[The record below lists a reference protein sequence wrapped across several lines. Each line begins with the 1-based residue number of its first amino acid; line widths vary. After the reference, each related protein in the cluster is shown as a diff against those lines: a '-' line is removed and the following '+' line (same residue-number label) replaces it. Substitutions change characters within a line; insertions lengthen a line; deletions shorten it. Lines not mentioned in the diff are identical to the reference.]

1 MADQR
6 RFVIV
11 GGGLAGAKGA
21 EALRERGFE
30 GAIVLLGSEQ
40 HLPYERPPLSKGYL
54 KTGEGLDEAFV
65 HDAQWYAAHEVEVR
79 TGTTVTSVDR
89 AAREVVTA
97 DGNRTAY
104 DRLLLATGSSPRTLT
119 LPGHDLGGVLSLR
132 TIEDSDRIRALM
144 QPGVRLVFVGG
155 GWIGLEV
162 ASAAREAGADV
173 VVLESLELPL
183 VRVLG
188 TEMAQVFADLHREHG
203 VDLRTSVTIEEIVGS
218 DGAASGVRLADGT
231 MVPADAVVV
240 GIGAAPNVS
249 LAEAA
254 GLAVDNGVTADAVG
268 RTSDPD
274 IFVAGD
280 LANVEHPFFGHR
292 VRVEHWANALN
303 QPAVVAAAMLD
314 QDGPEP
320 ELPYF
325 FTDQYDL
332 GMEYHGLGGP
342 DDDVVVRGSVA
353 DREFVA
359 FWLREGRVVAGMN
372 VNVWDVGDAVK
383 ALIRSRKVVDRDRLT
398 DSEVPIAALAD
409 GS

>member
-21 EALRERGFE
+21 EALRDRGFQ
-30 GAIVLLGSEQ
+30 GSIVLFASEE

-54 KTGEGLDEAFV
+54 KTGEGLDEAYV
-65 HDAQWYAAHEVEVR
+65 HTDEWYAAHDVEVR
-79 TGTTVTSVDR
+79 TGTAVTAIDR
-89 AAREVVTA
+89 DAREVVTA
-97 DGNRTAY
+97 DGGRTAY

-144 QPGVRLVFVGG
+144 QPDARLVFVGG

-188 TEMAQVFADLHREHG
+188 AQVARVFADLHREHG
-203 VDLRTSVTIEEIVGS
+203 ADLRTSVTIEEILGS
-218 DGAASGVRLADGT
+218 DGAAAGVRLSDGAI
-231 MVPADAVVV
+231 VPADAVVV
-240 GIGAAPNVS
+240 GIGATPNVA

-280 LANVEHPFFGHR
+280 VANVEHPFLGQR

-303 QPAVVAAAMLD
+303 QPDLVAAAMLD

-342 DDDVVVRGSVA
+342 DDEVVVRGSLA

-372 VNVWDVGDAVK
+372 VNVWDVGDGIK
-383 ALIRSRKVVDRDRLT
+383 ALIRSRAVVDRDQ
-398 DSEVPIAALAD
+398 LAD
-409 GS
+409 PDVELEAMTR